1 MKSYNYLDLLNER
14 QLSWAP
20 IHFCKTKISISES
33 MNLDD
38 MINWIRTKLNGRFY
52 LNQIPTISTDD
63 NHLKSTLVLGFEEE
77 KELTYFM
84 LACPFLRRN

>member
-1 MKSYNYLDLLNER
+1 MESYNYLDLLNVR
-14 QLSWAP
+14 QTDWNP
-20 IHFCKTKISISES
+20 IHFHKTKISISES
-33 MNLDD
+33 LNTDD
-38 MINWIRTKLNGRFY
+38 LLNWIKVKLNGRFY
-52 LNQIPTISTDD
+52 LNRTPIVTID